1 MPISVLY
8 IHHCG
13 SFGGA
18 SRSLLEMIR
27 AFPSGSIKPHLI
39 TQKGNV
45 AIIFEKEGIP
55 VIDTLGIS
63 QFDNT
68 RYGYYRKFRWLLL
81 VREFFYGFFTLHSI
95 FRAKRKWNNID
106 LIHINE
112 ITNIFSIF
120 ISKLLF
126 GKPVIVH
133 CRSVQQNKAAPLR
146 YSFVNTVVAKY
157 ADFVIAIDNSV
168 KKSLSINLKTAV
180 VHNGLNMDEG
190 EKNNNS
196 KKFDCLIS
204 APRGYLKVAMVG
216 NLLVFKGVG
225 EFIEAAKYCIDKK
238 LKIVFYLIGGN
249 PDSKDSIRTSILKK
263 IKLFHNVESD
273 IRKFIQRFKLDD
285 HLHLIDF
292 TSDIHKV
299 YEAVDILCFPSH
311 LNAVGRPV
319 LEAALFK
326 VPSIV
331 AITNPMD
338 DTIIDNETGI
348 CIKPKDPKGLADAI
362 EYFYS
367 RPEEIKRMGELA
379 YKLALKNFDI
389 KKNARK
395 ILDIYEQHIK

>member
-95 FRAKRKWNNID
+95 FRAKRKWKNID

-112 ITNIFSIF
+112 ITNILPIF
-120 ISKLLF
+120 ISKKLF
-126 GKPVIVH
+126 RKPVIVH
-133 CRSVQQNKAAPLR
+133 CRSVQEKRNTHLR
-146 YSFVNTVVAKY
+146 YSFVNTILEKYANFVVA
-157 ADFVIAIDNSV
+157 IDKTV
-168 KKSLSINLKTAV
+168 KKSLPENLRMGI
-180 VHNGLNMDEG
+180 VHNGLNMDER
-190 EKNNNS
+190 EKTDN
-196 KKFDCLIS
+196 KKKLDCLIS
-204 APRGYLKVAMVG
+204 APRDYLKVAMVG

-249 PDSKDSIRTSILKK
+249 PDSKDSIRTSILKNF
-263 IKLFHNVESD
+263 KLFHNVESD
-273 IRKFIQRFKLDD
+273 VRKFIQRFKLDD
-285 HLHLIDF
+285 HLHLVDF
-292 TSDIHKV
+292 TSDIQKV
-299 YEAVDILCFPSH
+299 YEALDILCFPSH

-331 AITNPMD
+331 ARNLHQTQ
-338 DTIIDNETGI
+338 GS
-348 CIKPKDPKGLADAI
+348 KGV
-362 EYFYS
+362 S
-367 RPEEIKRMGELA
+367 RCYRIFLFKA
-379 YKLALKNFDI
+379 
-389 KKNARK
+389 
-395 ILDIYEQHIK
+395 